1 MFGNSGKLMSLALR
15 MKTKLPEMQEA
26 LAKAEHT
33 ADAGGGAVSAT
44 VNGKMQIVDLTIA
57 PHMLDDE
64 AVDAEM
70 LADLIKAAVS
80 SAQQKAAVAAQE
92 AMQELTGGMEIP
104 GMGGLLG

>member
-1 MFGNSGKLMSLALR
+1 MFGNMGKMMKLVSE

-33 ADAGGGAVSAT
+33 GDAGGGVVSAT
-44 VNGKMQIVDLTIA
+44 VNGKMQIVDLTID
-57 PHMLDDE
+57 PDVLNDE
-64 AVDAEM
+64 TVDAEM

-80 SAQQKAAVAAQE
+80 SAQQAAAVAAQE